1 MKYLITESQMVPILN
16 DYLKKLRPELFE
28 LSKFPMRRNDKNKT
42 IQYNFNIIPLDGT
55 FYADLDPDNELMV
68 QEVKD
73 RFY

>member
-1 MKYLITESQMVPILN
+1 MHFRDLEEALDRTLIIL
-16 DYLKKLRPELFE
+16 KLHR
-28 LSKFPMRRNDKNKT
+28 DKNKT